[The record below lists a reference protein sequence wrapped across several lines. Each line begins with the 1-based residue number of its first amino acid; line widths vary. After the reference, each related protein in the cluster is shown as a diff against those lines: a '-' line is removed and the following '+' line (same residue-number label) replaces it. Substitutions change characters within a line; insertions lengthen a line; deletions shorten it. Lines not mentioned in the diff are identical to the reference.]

1 LKTLSKSKNAMN
13 IQLIEG
19 EFKSNDALDLITQ
32 MIQIKIKFHENKIG
46 KSETEEDIK
55 GREAK
60 IKRLQNDL
68 FELRNMINSTSK
80 GVKLNTIINI
90 G

>member
-1 LKTLSKSKNAMN
+1 MN

-32 MIQIKIKFHENKIG
+32 MIHIKIKFHENKIG
-46 KSETEEDIK
+46 SNETEEDIK

-60 IKRLQNDL
+60 IKMLQKNL
-68 FELRNMINSTSK
+68 FELRNNIGSTTN
-80 GVKLNTIINI
+80 GVKINTIINI
-90 G
+90 E